1 MGSHG
6 ERAGSSRL
14 EAGATVVLAAAAL
27 VLAALAVTERISG
40 RQGRAQAGLVAE
52 AREVEGWAELAEPGA
67 WRGEAD
73 AAVTVVEFSDFQCPF
88 CRVLSGRLDSL
99 LAAYPGQVRHVFR
112 HLPLEAIHP
121 QARAAAVAAECAEEQ
136 GRFWPYHD
144 LLFAEAAEVK
154 AGGYDYAVRFE
165 ALPGA
170 DAAAFEAC
178 VAEDRPAGRIEADM
192 RAAAG
197 LGIRG
202 TPGILVNEML
212 VGGAVPLDSLRRL
225 VERGLARAGR

>member
-1 MGSHG
+1 MGSHS
-6 ERAGSSRL
+6 ERPWSSRL
-14 EAGATVVLAAAAL
+14 EAGATVVLAVAAL

-52 AREVEGWAELAEPGA
+52 GREVEGWAELAEPGA

-88 CRVLSGRLDSL
+88 CRMLSGRMDSL
-99 LAAYPGQVRHVFR
+99 IAAYPGRVRHVFR

-154 AGGYDYAVRFE
+154 AGGYDFAGRFE
-165 ALPGA
+165 TLPGG
-170 DAAAFEAC
+170 DAAAFAAC
-178 VAEDRPAGRIEADM
+178 VAEGRPVERIEADM

-225 VERGLARAGR
+225 VEQGLARAGR